1 MTHATGV
8 SEQTTRAPSAGR
20 LLFAVNAVVA
30 WFGLAMQ
37 LVISASGIYPSTGT
51 VLSQLGPG
59 NPLGAAGLVPRV
71 LDFFSYFTIWS
82 NIIVAVVLTMLA
94 RQPARDTPRFRVLR
108 LDSLLM
114 ITITGLV
121 YAVVLAPN
129 AKLEGW
135 NIPANALLHIITP
148 ALTVLVWL
156 IAGPRGWIAWPT
168 IAKSLVI
175 PIVWVVYTLLRGAV
189 IGAYPYPFVDVVK
202 LGYGQVMLNIL
213 GVAVLGVVIGAILKG
228 IDALLGRLRRG

>member
-1 MTHATGV
+1 MTHAV
-8 SEQTTRAPSAGR
+8 PVVETTRARSTGR
-20 LLFAVNAVVA
+20 VWFAINAVVA
-30 WFGLAMQ
+30 WCGLVLQ
-37 LVISASGIYPSTGT
+37 LVVSASGIYPSTGT

-59 NPLGAAGLVPRV
+59 NPLGAAGIVPRV

-82 NIIVAVVLTMLA
+82 NIVVAVVLTMLA
-94 RQPARDTPRFRVLR
+94 RRPARDTPRFRVLR

-114 ITITGLV
+114 IVITGLV

-129 AKLEGW
+129 AHPEGW
-135 NIPANALLHIITP
+135 NIPANALLHIVTP
-148 ALTVLVWL
+148 TLTVLVWL
-156 IAGPRGWIAWPT
+156 IAGPRGWIAWST
-168 IAKSLVI
+168 IARSLII

-202 LGYGQVMLNIL
+202 LGYGQVMLNII
-213 GVAVLGVVIGAILKG
+213 GVAVLGVVVGALLKV